1 MLGAQFPKKIRAI
14 IVGDSPLDIDSH
26 IAQKSTEK
34 WKTRWATL
42 RDLTGQSM
50 EELIS
55 ALQESRTDIARRRYI
70 AKTLSQADPELLD
83 FHAEGRTQEF
93 FKNLNMDSVLRQ
105 ISCPILLLQ
114 GNPSHGGMLS
124 NHEEE
129 YVQSII
135 PEISHVI
142 IKDEG
147 HALGLD
153 TWNVTSLLQAI
164 SNFLES
170 LRHPGRD
177 TRAKQQHKSF

>member
-1 MLGAQFPKKIRAI
+1 
-14 IVGDSPLDIDSH
+14 
-26 IAQKSTEK
+26 
-34 WKTRWATL
+34 
-42 RDLTGQSM
+42 M

-55 ALQESRTDIARRRYI
+55 ALQKRSTDATRQRYT
-70 AKTLSQADPELLD
+70 AKTLSQADPELLA

-93 FKNLNMDSVLRQ
+93 FKNLNMDTVLRQ

-114 GNPSHGGMLS
+114 GDPSHGGLLS
-124 NHEEE
+124 NHEVE

-142 IKDEG
+142 ITDEG

-153 TWNVTSLLQAI
+153 TWNVTPLLRAI

-170 LRHPGRD
+170 L
-177 TRAKQQHKSF
+177 

>member
-1 MLGAQFPKKIRAI
+1 
-14 IVGDSPLDIDSH
+14 
-26 IAQKSTEK
+26 
-34 WKTRWATL
+34 
-42 RDLTGQSM
+42 M
-50 EELIS
+50 EELLS
-55 ALQESRTDIARRRYI
+55 ALQESRTDVARRRYT

-93 FKNLNMDSVLRQ
+93 FKNLNMDTVLRQ

-114 GNPSHGGMLS
+114 GDPSHGGMLS
-124 NHEEE
+124 NHEVE

-142 IKDEG
+142 IKDVG

-153 TWNVTSLLQAI
+153 IWNVTSLLRAI

-170 LRHPGRD
+170 L
-177 TRAKQQHKSF
+177 